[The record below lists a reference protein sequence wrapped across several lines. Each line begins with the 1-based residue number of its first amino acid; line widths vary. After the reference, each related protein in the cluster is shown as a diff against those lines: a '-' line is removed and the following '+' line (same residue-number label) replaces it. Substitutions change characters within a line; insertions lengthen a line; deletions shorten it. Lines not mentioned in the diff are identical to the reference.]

1 MILLYN
7 QTFKSKNTNV
17 QGRLI
22 HVFNNLFLIDLEDE
36 MKEGNIVIESSEVIK
51 DVINRLN
58 DSNRKIFLFD
68 SFDNSRIAI
77 DDELIGIIINYYRR
91 KIIL

>member
-1 MILLYN
+1 
-7 QTFKSKNTNV
+7 
-17 QGRLI
+17 
-22 HVFNNLFLIDLEDE
+22 